1 MLICLFFVY
10 NVIFVVE
17 CGINL
22 FRKVRNMEDGKI
34 QVLTRWWKKRE
45 ERVLSI
51 SKYLYRNGR
60 LPFLVVNEDKSLDE
74 SVTIELLS
82 YRNPT
87 ISQRQENVVIL
98 HYLYIC

>member
-1 MLICLFFVY
+1 MLICLFLVY

-34 QVLTRWWKKRE
+34 QVLIRWWKKRE
-45 ERVLSI
+45 EKVLSMN
-51 SKYLYRNGR
+51 KYLYRNGR

-74 SVTIELLS
+74 MVTIELLS

-87 ISQRQENVVIL
+87 ISQLQENVMML
-98 HYLYIC
+98 HYLNIC